1 MKTTARLITL
11 LAVWVSVST
20 AGVLADVTIP
30 YWSLP
35 GYWSLSWYW
44 SLSTGLVC
52 TVMLSDLLWVLLL
65 PVPSIAR
72 RCGTILALGV
82 PAQVELQLETAG
94 RHADRRPREIRLV
107 LHDHHPP
114 TLEAEGLPATLR
126 LQSGEKASVYYR
138 VIPTERGN
146 FDFGRVAAWMRSPLG
161 LWQRKVRGATQEPIR
176 VYPNF
181 QSLVRY
187 SLVAIKNRVGQIGI
201 HQYPRRGRG
210 LEFHQLREYRFGD
223 ASNQINWKATSRR
236 LKLISCEYQEE
247 QDQQIMLLLDC
258 GRRMR
263 ARDEMLSHFDLALNA
278 VLLLAH
284 IALRQGDSVGLM
296 TFGGPER
303 HLSPRKGISTVNTL
317 LNSTYDIQP
326 SVYASDLAQALE
338 DCAKRI
344 QKRSLMVL
352 ISNLSD
358 QQPQNLL
365 SVTRSLMK
373 RHLVLYAS
381 LREEVIDRVVQTKV
395 HDLPSALR
403 LAAAH
408 EFTERRSRELGLLRA
423 EGILCVDTV
432 PSKLAPALA
441 NTYLEIKA
449 GRLL

>member
-1 MKTTARLITL
+1 MKTTVRLIML
-11 LAVWVSVST
+11 VAVWVLAST
-20 AGVLADVTIP
+20 AVVLADVSIR
-30 YWSLP
+30 
-35 GYWSLSWYW
+35 YW
-44 SLSTGLVC
+44 SLSTGLLC
-52 TVMLSDLLWVLLL
+52 TVLLSDLLWVLIL
-65 PVPSIAR
+65 PAPSMAR

-82 PAQVELQLETAG
+82 PAQVELQLQSAG
-94 RHADRRPREIRLV
+94 RHMFPSGRHPFHRLFRREIQLEI
-107 LHDHHPP
+107 HDHHPP
-114 TLEAEGLPATLR
+114 SLDAEGLPATLR
-126 LQSGEKASVYYR
+126 LQPGKKASVFYR

-146 FDFGRVAAWMRSPLG
+146 FDFGSIAAWMRSPLG
-161 LWQRKVRGATQEPIR
+161 LWQRKIRGGVQESVR

-187 SLVAIKNRVGQIGI
+187 SLVAIENRVGQIGI
-201 HQYPRRGRG
+201 HQHPRRGTG

-247 QDQQIMLLLDC
+247 QDQRIMLLLDC

-263 ARDEMLSHFDLALNA
+263 ARDEMLSHFDHALNA

-296 TFGGPER
+296 TFGGPKR
-303 HLSPRKGISTVNTL
+303 HLSPRKGVSTVNIL

-338 DCAKRI
+338 DCAKRVH
-344 QKRSLMVL
+344 KRSLMVL
-352 ISNLSD
+352 VSNLSD

-365 SVTRSLMK
+365 GVTRSLMK
-373 RHLVLYAS
+373 RHLVLFAS
-381 LREEVIDRVVQTKV
+381 LREETIDRVVQTKV
-395 HDLPSALR
+395 HDLNSALR

-408 EFTERRSRELGLLRA
+408 EFAERRSRELSLLRA
-423 EGILCVDTV
+423 EGILCLDSV
-432 PSKLAPALA
+432 PSKLATALA